1 MRVFFGTYPPPDV
14 ARAVVAMRDRARALV
29 GDKGARWE
37 HDDKLHLTLQFLGEQ
52 TEERTARAIEIART
66 IKHAPFELS
75 IGGYGVFP
83 NERRPHVLWLG
94 VQGDV
99 APLANA
105 LGAALKA
112 DGFAIEERAYHPHVT
127 IARLRGAK
135 LPPLPELPHTASFRV
150 DRFVLL
156 ESKGGAY
163 HVREEFT
170 LG

>member
-1 MRVFFGTYPPPDV
+1 MRIFFGIYPPPDV
-14 ARAVVAMRDRARALV
+14 AREVIAMRDRARAVV

-37 HDDKLHLTLQFLGEQ
+37 RDDKLHLTLQFLGEE
-52 TEERTARAIEIART
+52 TEERAARAAEIART

-75 IGGYGVFP
+75 IGGFGVFP

-99 APLANA
+99 APLANG

-112 DGFAIEERAYHPHVT
+112 DGFSIEERAYHPHVT
-127 IARLRGAK
+127 IARLRGHK
-135 LPPLPELPHTASFRV
+135 LPELPELPHTATFRV
-150 DRFVLL
+150 DRYVLL
-156 ESKGGAY
+156 ESTGGAY
-163 HVREEFT
+163 HVRDELM